1 MKLRANDLEL
11 GAEWL
16 QGLLD
21 DYDQDPEMCQQIGN
35 CVAFLDMAI
44 SAMREGKKEV
54 AI

>member
-1 MKLRANDLEL
+1 MKLKANDLQL

-16 QGLLD
+16 QGLLN
-21 DYDQDPEMCQQIGN
+21 DYEQDPDICKQIGN
-35 CVAFLDMAI
+35 CVSFLDTAI

>member
-1 MKLRANDLEL
+1 MKLKISDLEI

-35 CVAFLDMAI
+35 CVAFLDTAI
-44 SAMREGKKEV
+44 RAMREGKKEV
-54 AI
+54 VI